1 MGYCAGHRLMK
12 TVFLHCCWGMIR
24 DEVLSA
30 IIFFETE
37 TVSKHLMFFQLDYP
51 DVLALQMFSA
61 LFIYFSLKTAQFVW
75 FWTCLVTH
83 CYAWC

>member
-1 MGYCAGHRLMK
+1 MK

-61 LFIYFSLKTAQFVW
+61 LFIYLFFTENSEI
-75 FWTCLVTH
+75 CLVLDMS
-83 CYAWC
+83 CDSLLCLVLSS